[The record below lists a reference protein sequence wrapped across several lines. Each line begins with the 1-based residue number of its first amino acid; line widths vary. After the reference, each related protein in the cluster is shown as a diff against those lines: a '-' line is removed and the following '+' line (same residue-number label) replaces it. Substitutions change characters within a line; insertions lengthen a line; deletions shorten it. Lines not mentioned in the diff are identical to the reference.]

1 MVDVRT
7 AGHLE
12 FHTKPRI
19 FVAGSAGVRR
29 TQFAASFPKPIVADC
44 GANQSELALSGA
56 DYAIINSESDLFDL
70 VLELEGDTSYQ
81 TLVLDALDGF
91 QDVLL
96 DERLETEHRNELE
109 VGDWKWLE
117 GRLRTIFKRL
127 KTLPQN
133 LVVVGSV
140 RDTMVRDTTVF
151 QPVIQGGFAYKISQ
165 YMTHMLW
172 LRANTVDG
180 EYPREDFYLL
190 TRPVSEAEWVGDFT
204 QSLPR
209 IFPVDFK
216 SDFDRITEFWS
227 NVVVGESVDVSLD
240 IPPDVS
246 GDIQTDISGDV
257 SGDTEIP
264 GQLSISDALES
275 EAEPEVSGDV
285 VESVSQSSCTVCGA
299 DVSKVWADLSVL
311 RFGELHCESCFK
323 KLN

>member
-29 TQFAASFPKPIVADC
+29 TQFAASFPKPLVADC
-44 GANQSELALSGA
+44 GANQSELALCGA
-56 DYAIINSESDLFDL
+56 DYAIVNSESDLFDL
-70 VLELEGDTSYQ
+70 VVELEGDTTYQ

-109 VGDWKWLE
+109 AGDWKWLE

-133 LVVVGSV
+133 LVVVGNIRDATV
-140 RDTMVRDTTVF
+140 RDATVF
-151 QPVIQGGFAYKISQ
+151 QPAIQGGFAYKISQ

-172 LRANTVDG
+172 LRANTVEG

-227 NVVVGESVDVSLD
+227 SVVVGESADVSLD
-240 IPPDVS
+240 V
-246 GDIQTDISGDV
+246 QTDISDDASGDI
-257 SGDTEIP
+257 SDDTEIP
-264 GQLSISDALES
+264 GQLSITDVLEP
-275 EAEPEVSGDV
+275 EVEPEVSGDV
-285 VESVSQSSCTVCGA
+285 VESASQSSCTVCGA

-311 RFGELHCESCFK
+311 RFGELHCENCFK

>member
-1 MVDVRT
+1 MEQQMVDVRT

-109 VGDWKWLE
+109 AGDWKWLE

-127 KTLPQN
+127 KTLSQN
-133 LVVVGSV
+133 LVVVGSI
-140 RDTMVRDTTVF
+140 RDTMVRDATVF
-151 QPVIQGGFAYKISQ
+151 QPAIQGGFAYKISQ

-190 TRPVSEAEWVGDFT
+190 TRPVSEAEWVGNFT

-227 NVVVGESVDVSLD
+227 SVVVGESVDVSLD

-246 GDIQTDISGDV
+246 GNASR
-257 SGDTEIP
+257 DTEIP
-264 GQLSISDALES
+264 GQLSISDAL

-285 VESVSQSSCTVCGA
+285 VESVSQLSCTVCGA

-311 RFGELHCESCFK
+311 RFGELHCEDCFK